1 MTYLTR
7 QNIRQEE
14 VRELTS
20 HVAKKKEIEK
30 IPALANTVGAHCYTT
45 LVCVCALNG
54 GMKFVP
60 LIRAGG
66 CATAQSF
73 QCPAADLPA
82 FTAAAAGGGEGSWL
96 RTTGP
101 VSTTHTHTHAPLPG
115 KTLGQ
120 TLRRRPLWL
129 AWPKFSRELAIVC
142 PAVILGCVP
151 ALRVSRSLHMAEFT
165 TAGLEVNAAQVPFL
179 CKLMHRSKA
188 LTLSALAV

>member
-7 QNIRQEE
+7 LNIRQEE
-14 VRELTS
+14 VRELTR
-20 HVAKKKEIEK
+20 HVAKKEKKLEK

-45 LVCVCALNG
+45 LVCVCALNS

-60 LIRAGG
+60 LIRAEG

-82 FTAAAAGGGEGSWL
+82 FAAAAAAGGGGSWF

-101 VSTTHTHTHAPLPG
+101 VSTTHTHAPLPG
-115 KTLGQ
+115 KTLGP

-129 AWPKFSRELAIVC
+129 AWPKISRELAIVC
-142 PAVILGCVP
+142 PAVILGMRTC
-151 ALRVSRSLHMAEFT
+151 A
-165 TAGLEVNAAQVPFL
+165 
-179 CKLMHRSKA
+179 
-188 LTLSALAV
+188 